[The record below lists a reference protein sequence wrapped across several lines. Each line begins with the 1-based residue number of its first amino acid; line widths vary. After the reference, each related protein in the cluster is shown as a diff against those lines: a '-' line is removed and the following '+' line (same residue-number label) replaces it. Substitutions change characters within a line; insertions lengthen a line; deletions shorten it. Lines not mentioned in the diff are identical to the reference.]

1 MREGRL
7 EDVHQSIPHN
17 RVCSRFLFDF
27 IRAGEF
33 GKKKKRHLY
42 ILPRKLSNYYPNPQQ
57 S

>member
-33 GKKKKRHLY
+33 GKKKKKTSLHSA
-42 ILPRKLSNYYPNPQQ
+42 KETQ
-57 S
+57 